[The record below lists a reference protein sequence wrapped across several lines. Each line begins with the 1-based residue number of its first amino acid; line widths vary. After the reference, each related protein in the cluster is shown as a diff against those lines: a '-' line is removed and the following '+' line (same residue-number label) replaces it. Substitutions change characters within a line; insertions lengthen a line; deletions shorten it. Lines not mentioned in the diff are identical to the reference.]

1 MAPSFRLSADVAGVA
16 SALEGQTVR
25 RVTPADI
32 LDDVKINSTGPV
44 TIFQALAELLLASHA
59 AGGQPKFV
67 AVSSLAARIVDPV
80 PIEATA
86 YGASKAALN
95 YIMAKM
101 NLEMAEIVAFPIQ

>member
-1 MAPSFRLSADVAGVA
+1 VA

-32 LDDVKINSTGPV
+32 LDDVKINATGPV
-44 TIFQALAELLLASHA
+44 LLFQSFAELLLASHA

-101 NLEMAEIVAFPIQ
+101 NLEMPDIVAFPIQ